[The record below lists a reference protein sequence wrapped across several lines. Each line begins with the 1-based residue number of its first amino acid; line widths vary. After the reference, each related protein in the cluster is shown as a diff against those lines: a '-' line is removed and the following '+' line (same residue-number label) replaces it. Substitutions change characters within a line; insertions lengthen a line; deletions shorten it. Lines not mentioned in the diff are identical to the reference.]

1 MKKEKVL
8 SDKIVTNIGKG
19 VVALAKRS
27 AELSAN
33 SACSLGFYEYEQ
45 PEEEAK
51 LKKIRND
58 LKK

>member
-33 SACSLGFYEYEQ
+33 SACRAGFYEFEQ
-45 PEEEAK
+45 PEEVVK
-51 LKKIRND
+51 LKNIKNE
-58 LKK
+58 L